1 MHDDNNYIEENKIYN
16 KSLNEIMV
24 NLVYKLF
31 DFFVWVCL
39 LLFFHLS
46 V

>member
-1 MHDDNNYIEENKIYN
+1 MHDDNNEIEENKISYN

-31 DFFVWVCL
+31 DFFV
-39 LLFFHLS
+39 
-46 V
+46 